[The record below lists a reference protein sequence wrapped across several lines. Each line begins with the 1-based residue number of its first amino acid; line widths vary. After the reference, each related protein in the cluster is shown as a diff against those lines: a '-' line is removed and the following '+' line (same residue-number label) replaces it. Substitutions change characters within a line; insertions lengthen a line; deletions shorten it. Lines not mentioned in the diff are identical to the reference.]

1 MKRNPIA
8 FLSVAVGFFALY
20 ALTAQRGLGWGD
32 SGEFHYRI
40 LSDAAG
46 AFSGCESFATA
57 HPLYVALAKALC
69 STPFQVTLLS
79 SFFGALAVCGFLLCS
94 RNLALTV
101 AFGVAHAVWWLSC
114 VAEVYTM
121 SLCFLALETWCMLRY
136 RGDRRS
142 GWLILLFFLNGFH
155 LELHNLALLSLPV
168 YAALLLLH
176 RRTTRSVPWLGT
188 LVAAACAWAL
198 GAAFWLQALWT
209 RGAADVL
216 VGGYGGEVCGLLPKN
231 GVVTAFNL
239 ALTSLSFFAPLAV
252 LWWNR
257 RNRDVR
263 PAGDAPTLGWPVVAL
278 FVLHFLFFVR
288 YFIVSQYTFALPS
301 VFFAYLLVSRFRI
314 GRERAL
320 ALVAMQ
326 VLLPVLAYH
335 VLSSVKVPA
344 WRSSHPYRDEAAY
357 FAFPWKFN
365 DDSADR
371 CAAQFEGA
379 WKGYW
384 DCSGKE
390 RGL

>member
-79 SFFGALAVCGFLLCS
+79 SFFGALAVVGFYLCTGRMAMTLLFGLSHMLWRMSCLAEVQTM
-94 RNLALTV
+94 NLAFTV
-101 AFGVAHAVWWLSC
+101 F
-114 VAEVYTM
+114 
-121 SLCFLALETWCMLRY
+121 ETF
-136 RGDRRS
+136 
-142 GWLILLFFLNGFH
+142 FFLRAAESRRFGDWF
-155 LELHNLALLSLPV
+155 
-168 YAALLLLH
+168 AALLLAGLH
-176 RRTTRSVPWLGT
+176 LNVHNFALLALPVYVVFFVWSFRGKRLWLSVPALAVWAAGASPWLR
-188 LVAAACAWAL
+188 AI
-198 GAAFWLQALWT
+198 FI
-209 RGAADVL
+209 RGAKDVL
-216 VGGYGGEVCGLLPKN
+216 VGGYGAQVGGILPAN
-231 GVVTAFNL
+231 GKVACFNFAL
-239 ALTSLSFFAPLAV
+239 ASLSFFVPAAIA
-252 LWWNR
+252 WWNR
-257 RNRDVR
+257 RDLKSGGGSPIATAVWALFAVNAFFFGRYFVPDQ
-263 PAGDAPTLGWPVVAL
+263 ATFLLPTL
-278 FVLHFLFFVR
+278 
-288 YFIVSQYTFALPS
+288 
-301 VFFAYLLVSRFRI
+301 FFAYLLVARFEMSRD
-314 GRERAL
+314 RAISL
-320 ALVAMQ
+320 AAMQ
-326 VLLPVLAYH
+326 LFLPVMAYMA
-335 VLSSVKVPA
+335 LSQVKVPA

-357 FAFPWKFN
+357 FALPWKFN